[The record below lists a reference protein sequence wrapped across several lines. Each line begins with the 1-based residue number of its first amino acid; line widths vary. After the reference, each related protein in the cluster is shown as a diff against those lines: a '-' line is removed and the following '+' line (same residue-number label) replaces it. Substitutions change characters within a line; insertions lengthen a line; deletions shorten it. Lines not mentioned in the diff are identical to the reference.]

1 MPFARLIQGFVGIAA
16 GDFGGVTNHDENAN
30 ANTGGE
36 MVDGQSMATL
46 CLTPKCGT
54 HVVRGET
61 CQKCGAV
68 CAANTGSL

>member
-1 MPFARLIQGFVGIAA
+1 MPFARLLQGFVGIATV
-16 GDFGGVTNHDENAN
+16 DFGGVTNHDGNAK
-30 ANTGGE
+30 TGGE
-36 MVDGQSMATL
+36 MVDGQSLATL
-46 CLTPKCGT
+46 CLTPKCGA